1 MRLKIWTEDVG
12 DGCPCFVVA
21 EIGSNHNGSLE
32 RAREMV
38 AMAADAG
45 ADAVKFQTFRAS
57 RLYPRTAGTSDYLGL
72 ETPIYD
78 IIEAMEMPEEWLA
91 ELAALSHDLGLA
103 FLSSPFHEEAVGVL
117 APHVDAMKVASY
129 EMTHEP
135 LLDAVA
141 ASGKPLVMS
150 CGASTF
156 EETAHAVRRLQAKG
170 VRDLVLLQCTAAYPS
185 PPESIEVGALVELR
199 ERLGVLTGLSDHS
212 EDPAAAPAVAASLGA
227 VLVEKHVTM
236 SKSLPGPDHAFAIEP
251 DGLAALVRAVREAE
265 TLRGR
270 GRKRVHPVEEELR
283 TFARRSIFTT
293 RAIVAGEAL
302 SRANVDVLRQGK
314 AGVGL
319 APRRIDE
326 VIGGRAARD
335 LAEGAPVSPGDV
347 LVEGV
352 ALIPDPDPD
361 ARVTPTIDL
370 RPAEER
376 DLGLVWA
383 WANDAGARLA
393 SLVPG
398 AIPYSSHVEWF
409 RSALADPDRRMWI
422 AEESG
427 DPVAFLR
434 LDGALA
440 VSLEGAD
447 PPEVSLNVA
456 PTRRTGGVGRA
467 ALEALAAECASAGA
481 TRIGAA
487 LLEGNQPSRRCFEA
501 AGFRRE
507 GRRTLRGVEV
517 DWYVLELS
525 PERA

>member
-1 MRLKIWTEDVG
+1 MRLKIWNREVG

-32 RAREMV
+32 RAREMI

-57 RLYPRTAGTSDYLGL
+57 RLYPRSAGTSDYLGL

-103 FLSSPFHEEAVGVL
+103 FLSSPFHEEAVEVL

-129 EMTHEP
+129 ELTHEP

-156 EETAHAVRRLQAKG
+156 EETAAAVRRLQAKR

-251 DGLAALVRAVREAE
+251 DGLRALVRAVRAAE
-265 TLRGR
+265 RLRGR

-283 TFARRSIFTT
+283 SFARRSIFTT
-293 RAIVAGEAL
+293 RAIDAGEAL
-302 SRANVDVLRQGK
+302 SRDNVDVLRQGK
-314 AGVGL
+314 AGAGL
-319 APRRIDE
+319 APRRIEE
-326 VIGGRAARD
+326 VTRGRAARD
-335 LAEGAPVSPGDV
+335 LAEGVPLSAEDV
-347 LVEGV
+347 LIEGA
-352 ALIPDPDPD
+352 ALRPDDRAPTG
-361 ARVTPTIDL
+361 ARPSIDL

-376 DLGLVWA
+376 DLGLIWW

-398 AIPYSSHVEWF
+398 EIPYPEHVAWF
-409 RSALADPDRRMWI
+409 RGALADPERRMWI
-422 AEESG
+422 AEHAG
-427 DPVAFLR
+427 DPVAMLR
-434 LDGALA
+434 LDGPLD
-440 VSLEGAD
+440 AD
-447 PPEVSLNVA
+447 EPPEVSLNVA
-456 PTRRTGGVGRA
+456 PMRRSGGVGRA
-467 ALEALAAECASAGA
+467 ALEALAAECAAAGA
-481 TRIGAA
+481 RRIGAA
-487 LLEGNQPSRRCFEA
+487 LLEGNEASRRCFEA
-501 AGFRRE
+501 AGFGRE

-525 PERA
+525 PGPA